1 MGTFKIATYFHPHLE
16 AKLILLVDKGC
27 HILAGLNVV
36 KNFLKAFS
44 GEIANDQEAES
55 VPDMRLDSH
64 ARRLE
69 ILDDFEQ
76 AGITWLWAT
85 DADGR
90 LIYLSEKAAEN
101 LNKPLDELIGLP
113 LVDLFKNDPDNP
125 DEKSDRPFKYHL
137 SKRSKINDL
146 VVHRIPSTFG
156 PEDRPTWWM
165 ISGHPKFDDAGHFQG
180 YRGSAKDVTV
190 EYQRKL
196 EDSRMA
202 EFDSLTGL
210 ANRHRMN
217 NRLNSLLGAF
227 KTANRSCAIMMLD
240 LDRFKQV
247 NDTMGHPAGDELLKQ
262 VAKRLRSIVGKSG
275 EIGRLGGDEFQIILP
290 DLDDRGKLGEM
301 AEKIV
306 KIISQPY
313 PIDEKIATIGT
324 SIGIAIAPYDGVA
337 KDDLIRSSD
346 LALYAAKNSGRGQFR
361 FFSADLKND
370 EEERRTLVEDLRDA
384 LVNDQVELHYQ
395 PVVRTDDHMVVG
407 FEALMR
413 WVHPE
418 RGEISP
424 AVFIPIAEELNLIN
438 QLGEWA
444 LRRACR
450 DAQLWPKSIWV
461 AVNVSAVQF
470 ASNGFPEI
478 VMNAL
483 ATSGLDPERLE
494 LELTESV
501 FMGNSDTIDTTF
513 KIMKDMGVRLALDDF
528 GTGYSS
534 LSYLRSAPFDK
545 IKVDKGFV
553 DSCTQKDKNSAKII
567 AAIISLSEALGM
579 ETTVEGVEA
588 FDQFTLVCSK
598 GARYIQ
604 GWIYSKAL
612 KLEEIEEKLG
622 SGEFRIEPAGP
633 ELYRPDRRT
642 VFRRIGAIHENHR
655 YDVVMR
661 DLSQSGVM
669 FEGLL
674 GVPLG
679 TKLVLDLGGGQLV
692 VCTVTRSDEATVAA
706 EFETPL
712 VSDGAGGLCTRHRV
726 SPYDLCAAGMP
737 LAALPP
743 GNYPLTPD
751 NSQASGKPRFMQVSV
766 GGG

>member
-1 MGTFKIATYFHPHLE
+1 M
-16 AKLILLVDKGC
+16 
-27 HILAGLNVV
+27 V

-44 GEIANDQEAES
+44 NES
-55 VPDMRLDSH
+55 TRDSEPATVSSITSDVY

-76 AGITWLWAT
+76 AGISWLWAT
-85 DADGR
+85 DAEGN

-101 LNKPLDELIGLP
+101 LNRPIEELLGLP
-113 LVDLFKNDPDNP
+113 LIALFKNDPDNP

-137 SKRSKINDL
+137 SKRSKIHDL
-146 VVHRIPSTFG
+146 VVHRIPETLG
-156 PEDRPTWWM
+156 QEDRPTWWM
-165 ISGHPKFDDAGHFQG
+165 VSGHPKFDDMGNFQG
-180 YRGSAKDVTV
+180 YRGNAKDVTV
-190 EYQRKL
+190 EFQRKL

-210 ANRHRMN
+210 ANRHRMD
-217 NRLNSLLGAF
+217 NRLNGLLGAF

-262 VAKRLRSIVGKSG
+262 VAKRLRSIIGESG
-275 EIGRLGGDEFQIILP
+275 EIGRLGGDEFQVILP

-313 PIDEKIATIGT
+313 PIDEKSATIGT
-324 SIGIAIAPYDGVA
+324 SIGIAIAPYDGVE
-337 KDDLIRSSD
+337 KDELTRNSD

-361 FFSADLKND
+361 FFSAELKND
-370 EEERRTLVEDLRDA
+370 EEERRILVDDLRDA

-395 PVVRTDDHMVVG
+395 PVVRTDDHMIVG

-418 RGEISP
+418 RGEVSP

-444 LRRACR
+444 LRRACQ
-450 DAQLWPKSIWV
+450 DALAWPKSVWV

-470 ASNGFPEI
+470 ANSGLPEI

-483 ATSGLDPERLE
+483 AASGLDPKRLE

-501 FMGNSDTIDTTF
+501 FMGDSDTIDTTF
-513 KIMKDMGVRLALDDF
+513 KILKELGVRLALDDF

-545 IKVDKGFV
+545 IKVDKSFV

-588 FDQFTLVCSK
+588 FDQFSLVCSK

-612 KLEEIEEKLG
+612 KPEEIEEKLG
-622 SGEFRIEPAGP
+622 SGEFRIEPDGP

-642 VFRRIGAIHENHR
+642 VFRRIGAIHEDHR

-661 DLSQSGVM
+661 DLSQSGAM

-692 VCTVTRSDEATVAA
+692 VCTVTRSNESTVAA

-743 GNYPLTPD
+743 GNYPLTPG
-751 NSQASGKPRFMQVSV
+751 SSHPSSKPEFMQVAIGS
-766 GGG
+766 G